1 MFDEITVD
9 DRSAFDRDG
18 FVIKR
23 GLFSREEIALVHTVM
38 ASDPAIA
45 ANAVAV
51 SDSGG
56 AATELALWNHP
67 SDDVFGAMARS
78 RRMAIGATRLLR
90 GEVYHYHTK
99 LTMKRPRAGGA
110 WDWHQDYGYWYQN
123 GCLWPDMLSVG
134 VAIDAATLE
143 NGCLEVLTGSHR
155 LGRIEHGRVGGQTG
169 ADPERVAAIMAV
181 CPPASADDGTRRRG
195 IFPLQHAAQF
205 GPQRQRRTAHADA
218 HGVQSGEQQPGR
230 RVAHALITN
239 RSRSLRTLQCS
250 PPEAVWHRVIIF
262 VPKTIARPTC
272 ARRPSDFGGSRR
284 QAKRTSSSICLRRV
298 SPASL
303 WSNAR
308 DRRSEQSRPTATLN
322 SRP

>member
-1 MFDEITVD
+1 MKSRSTTVR
-9 DRSAFDRDG
+9 RSTAMASSSSA
-18 FVIKR
+18 

-38 ASDPAIA
+38 AADPAIA

-143 NGCLEVLTGSHR
+143 NGCLEVLTGSHPAR
-155 LGRIEHGRVGGQTG
+155 TNRTRPRGRADRCRSRARGGDHGCVP
-169 ADPERVAAIMAV
+169 A
-181 CPPASADDGTRRRG
+181 ASADDGARRRG
-195 IFPLQHAAQF
+195 VFPLQHAAQF

-218 HGVQSGEQQPGR
+218 HGV
-230 RVAHALITN
+230 
-239 RSRSLRTLQCS
+239 
-250 PPEAVWHRVIIF
+250 
-262 VPKTIARPTC
+262 
-272 ARRPSDFGGSRR
+272 
-284 QAKRTSSSICLRRV
+284 
-298 SPASL
+298 
-303 WSNAR
+303 
-308 DRRSEQSRPTATLN
+308 
-322 SRP
+322 